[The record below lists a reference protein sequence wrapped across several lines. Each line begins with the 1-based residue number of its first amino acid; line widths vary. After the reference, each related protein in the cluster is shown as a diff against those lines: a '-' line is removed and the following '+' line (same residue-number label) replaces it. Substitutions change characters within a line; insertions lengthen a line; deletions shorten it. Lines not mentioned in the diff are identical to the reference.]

1 MRNRIIKYVLP
12 VVAVAALLQS
22 CGTAGGN
29 DPGVEYAPDMY
40 VSKGYEPM
48 SQVADKFF
56 HLDSTVSK
64 RTMVPLTKDGKAMRE
79 PVKGTIPTDLNYE
92 AGRSYINN
100 YLAMQYPYTN
110 SIAGKDSAMKTLKNP
125 VPLNE
130 VTLANG
136 KKLYNRNCSPC
147 HGADG
152 LGKGPVSVK
161 FPPNNIPSYKSA
173 RIQGLPDGGIYH
185 SITYGLN
192 LMGSYASVL
201 TPQERWEVIHYV
213 NYLKNN

>member
-12 VVAVAALLQS
+12 VAILAFLQG
-22 CGTAGGN
+22 CRAGGE

-48 SQVADKFF
+48 TQLADKTFM
-56 HLDSTVSK
+56 LDSTTSK
-64 RTMVPLTKDGKAMRE
+64 RYNVLLTADNKTMRS
-79 PVKGTIPTDLNYE
+79 PVEGTIPTDLTYE
-92 AGRSYINN
+92 GGHSYINN
-100 YLAMQYPYTN
+100 FLAMQYPYTN
-110 SIAGKDSAMKTLKNP
+110 SLAGKDSAMKMLKNP
-125 VPLNE
+125 IPLTE
-130 VTLANG
+130 ATIANG

-161 FPPNNIPSYKSA
+161 FPPNNIPSYKAA
-173 RIQGLPDGGIYH
+173 RIQTLPDGGIYH
-185 SITYGLN
+185 SVTYGLN

>member
-1 MRNRIIKYVLP
+1 MRKMIKFVLP
-12 VVAVAALLQS
+12 VVAVASLLQS

-48 SQVADKFF
+48 SQLADKVFK
-56 HLDSTVSK
+56 LDSTVTNRK
-64 RTMVPLTKDGKAMRE
+64 NVLLTKDGKTMRE
-79 PVKGTIPTDLNYE
+79 PVEGTIPTDLEYE

-100 YLAMQYPYTN
+100 YLAMQYHYTN
-110 SIAGKDSAMKTLKNP
+110 TPGGKDSAMRMLKNP
-125 VPLNE
+125 IPLTE
-130 VTLANG
+130 ATIANG

-147 HGADG
+147 HGVDG

-161 FPPNNIPSYKSA
+161 FPPNNIPSYKSS
-173 RIQGLPDGGIYH
+173 RIQELPDGGAYH

>member
-12 VVAVAALLQS
+12 VAVLAFLQG
-22 CGTAGGN
+22 CRAGGD

-48 SQVADKFF
+48 SQLADKEFK
-56 HLDSTVSK
+56 LDSTVSK
-64 RTMVPLTKDGKAMRE
+64 RKDVLLTKDGKTMRE
-79 PVKGTIPTDLNYE
+79 PVEGTIPTDLNYE
-92 AGRSYINN
+92 AGHSIINN

-110 SIAGKDSAMKTLKNP
+110 TIAGKDSAMAMLKNP
-125 VPLNE
+125 IPLTE
-130 VTLANG
+130 ATIANG
-136 KKLYNRNCSPC
+136 KRLYNRNCSPC

-173 RIQGLPDGGIYH
+173 RIQGLADGGAYH